1 MATSQ
6 QEVQTYLELARG
18 FAARVADSAD
28 RMDAD
33 RQFPSELSE
42 DMADKG
48 FFRLLLPRSL
58 GGAELD
64 HPYFLEILRVFAAVD
79 ASAAWCLNQNN
90 VFTTASVRIPKET
103 AQEVWGERRA
113 VVSNGPPSASAIAVP
128 VEGGYRLTGQWAF
141 STGYD
146 HATWV
151 AALTPV
157 GQRAQG
163 NGSGSVTEHRRIMLI
178 PKDQV
183 RLVDRWQVQG
193 LRGTGS
199 FGFEVNDLFVPY
211 LRSYDQDDPPWETG
225 PLYVIPRTLLFST
238 GFATSALAVARA
250 ALATATEFVSRN
262 TPQRTVT
269 GLPNLPTTQ
278 RTLGEA
284 EATWRSAR
292 AYLDESATAA
302 WESACKNLELSMEE
316 RIQLRLASTYA
327 IRSAGQT
334 VDLAYQLCGSSA
346 IFDANPIQRKFQDI
360 HVITQH
366 AQGRLT
372 HYETAGQF
380 LLGMSPEGNY

>member
-6 QEVQTYLELARG
+6 QDVQLYLEQAREL
-18 FAARVADSAD
+18 AARVAENAD
-28 RMDAD
+28 RMDVD
-33 RQFPSELSE
+33 RQFPADLAEEL
-42 DMADKG
+42 ADKG

-64 HPYFLEILRVFAAVD
+64 HPDFLKILQVFAAVD

-90 VFTTASVRIPKET
+90 VFTTASVRMPKET
-103 AQEVWGERRA
+103 AQEVWSEKRA
-113 VVSNGPPSASAIAVP
+113 VVSNGPPNASAIAVP
-128 VEGGYRLTGQWAF
+128 VEGGYRLSGQWSF

-157 GQRAQG
+157 AHPGG
-163 NGSGSVTEHRRIMLI
+163 NNNSPHTPLPRRIMLI

-183 RLVDRWQVQG
+183 KMVDRWHVQG

-211 LRSYDQDDPPWETG
+211 LRSYDQDDPPWEIG
-225 PLYVIPRTLLFST
+225 PLYVIPRTLLFSS

-250 ALATATEFVSRN
+250 AVAAAVEFVSRN
-262 TPQRTVT
+262 TPQRSVT
-269 GLPNLPTTQ
+269 GLPNMPTTQ

-292 AYLDESATAA
+292 AYLHESATAA
-302 WESACKNLELSMEE
+302 WESACRDLELSLDE

-327 IRSAGQT
+327 IRSAAQT
-334 VDLAYQLCGSSA
+334 VDLAYQLCGSAA

-360 HVITQH
+360 HVVTQH

-380 LLGMSPEGNY
+380 LLGMTPEGNY

>member
-6 QEVQTYLELARG
+6 QEVQTYLELARE
-18 FAARVADSAD
+18 FAARVADNAD

-90 VFTTASVRIPKET
+90 VFTTASVRMPKET

-163 NGSGSVTEHRRIMLI
+163 NGSGSVTERRRIMLI
-178 PKDQV
+178 PKEQV
-183 RLVDRWQVQG
+183 KLVDRWQVQG

-211 LRSYDQDDPPWETG
+211 LRSYDQDDPPWENG

-238 GFATSALAVARA
+238 GFATAALAVARA
-250 ALATATEFVSRN
+250 GLTAAIESVSRN
-262 TPQRTVT
+262 SPQRTLT
-269 GLPNLPTTQ
+269 GLPDLPTTQ

-302 WESACKNLELSMEE
+302 WESACKNLELSLEE

-327 IRSAGQT
+327 IRSAAQT

-380 LLGMSPEGNY
+380 LLGISPEGNY